1 MTNQSTFDDIIEMK
15 IDEEKLYRLT
25 NYKGKEMKE
34 TDHNTIIIEMND
46 TRLAQKIDTKT
57 RWNTKNKKGWEIYK
71 DITENNKDLDK
82 TWRGDDIEKEFENW
96 MTVTDKILNRSL
108 GKIRITNKNKQGI
121 DEDVRKMMEEKRK
134 VRKETNNT
142 ENPESKI
149 TLINRRKEIEAQI
162 KKKINANEEERII
175 EVTKNLSD
183 KKNNNKELWNI
194 KRRTQT
200 KQTSAFVLKDK
211 DGKDITNPE
220 EIKQS
225 IRIL

>member
-1 MTNQSTFDDIIEMK
+1 
-15 IDEEKLYRLT
+15 
-25 NYKGKEMKE
+25 
-34 TDHNTIIIEMND
+34 
-46 TRLAQKIDTKT
+46 
-57 RWNTKNKKGWEIYK
+57 
-71 DITENNKDLDK
+71 
-82 TWRGDDIEKEFENW
+82 
-96 MTVTDKILNRSL
+96 
-108 GKIRITNKNKQGI
+108 
-121 DEDVRKMMEEKRK
+121 MEEKRK

-200 KQTSAFVLKDK
+200 K
-211 DGKDITNPE
+211 
-220 EIKQS
+220 
-225 IRIL
+225 